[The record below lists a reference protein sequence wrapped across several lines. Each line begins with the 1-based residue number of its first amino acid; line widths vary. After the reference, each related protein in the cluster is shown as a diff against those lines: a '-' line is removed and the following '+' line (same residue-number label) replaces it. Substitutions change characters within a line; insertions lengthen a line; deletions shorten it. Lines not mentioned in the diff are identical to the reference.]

1 MEKLKFIGVGGAT
14 NIEFGGNGA
23 FVKDNKNLIIIDA
36 PEEATKKLNDA
47 KAFDNINNV
56 YIIITHSHYDHIA
69 GLGVLIWYSNFYLK
83 IKPNI
88 IYSKNRFKRNLN
100 KLLKITGVH
109 DNLFSFIKDNNVNL
123 SFKVSILPTTHSR
136 DLDCFG
142 IMFTDN
148 TGKYYYTGDTNDISF
163 VRKLSDDKE
172 VKKIYCEVATQTYDV
187 HIKYDDIKDL
197 NKEKFVL
204 MHFDKIELYNKVK
217 KDGFNV
223 GK

>member
-1 MEKLKFIGVGGAT
+1 MEPT

-23 FVKDNKNLIIIDA
+23 FVKDNENLIIIDA

-47 KAFDNINNV
+47 KAFDNINNI
-56 YIIITHSHYDHIA
+56 YIIITHSHYDHVA
-69 GLGVLIWYSNFYLK
+69 GLGILIWYSNFYLK

-88 IYSKNRFKRNLN
+88 IYSKNRFKRTLN

-109 DNLFSFIKDNNVNL
+109 DNLFTFIKDNEVNL
-123 SFKVSILPTTHSR
+123 SFKVDILPTTHSKG
-136 DLDCFG
+136 LDCFG

-148 TGKYYYTGDTNDISF
+148 TGKYYYTGDTNDINF
-163 VRKLSDDKE
+163 VRKLNDEKE
-172 VKKIYCEVATQTYDV
+172 VKKIYCEVATETYDV

-197 NKEKFVL
+197 DKEKFVL

>member
-1 MEKLKFIGVGGAT
+1 MEKLNFIGVGGAT

-47 KAFDNINNV
+47 KAFDNISNV

-109 DNLFSFIKDNNVNL
+109 DNLFSFIKDNDVNL
-123 SFKVSILPTTHSR
+123 SFKVSILPTTHSK

-204 MHFDKIELYNKVK
+204 MHFDKIELYNKAK

>member
-1 MEKLKFIGVGGAT
+1 MEKLNFIGVGGAT

-47 KAFDNINNV
+47 KAFDNISNI

-109 DNLFSFIKDNNVNL
+109 DNLFSFIKDNDVNL
-123 SFKVSILPTTHSR
+123 SFKVSILPTTHSK

-172 VKKIYCEVATQTYDV
+172 VKKIYCDVATQTYDA

>member
-1 MEKLKFIGVGGAT
+1 MLVEPT

-23 FVKDNKNLIIIDA
+23 FVKDNENLIIIDA

-47 KAFDNINNV
+47 KAFDNINNI
-56 YIIITHSHYDHIA
+56 YIIITHSHYDHVA
-69 GLGVLIWYSNFYLK
+69 GLGILIWYSNFYLK

-88 IYSKNRFKRNLN
+88 IYSKNRFKRTLN

-109 DNLFSFIKDNNVNL
+109 DNLFTFIKDNEVNL
-123 SFKVSILPTTHSR
+123 SFKVDILPTTHSKG
-136 DLDCFG
+136 LDCFG

-148 TGKYYYTGDTNDISF
+148 TGKYYYTGDTNDINF
-163 VRKLSDDKE
+163 VRKLNDEKE
-172 VKKIYCEVATQTYDV
+172 VKKIYCEVATETYDV

-197 NKEKFVL
+197 DKEKFVL

>member
-1 MEKLKFIGVGGAT
+1 MEKLNFIGVGGAT

-47 KAFDNINNV
+47 KAFDNISNV

-100 KLLKITGVH
+100 KL
-109 DNLFSFIKDNNVNL
+109 
-123 SFKVSILPTTHSR
+123 
-136 DLDCFG
+136 
-142 IMFTDN
+142 
-148 TGKYYYTGDTNDISF
+148 
-163 VRKLSDDKE
+163 
-172 VKKIYCEVATQTYDV
+172 
-187 HIKYDDIKDL
+187 
-197 NKEKFVL
+197 
-204 MHFDKIELYNKVK
+204 
-217 KDGFNV
+217 
-223 GK
+223 

>member
-47 KAFDNINNV
+47 KAFDNISNI

-109 DNLFSFIKDNNVNL
+109 DNLFSFIKDNDVNL
-123 SFKVSILPTTHSR
+123 SFKVNILPTTHSQ

-204 MHFDKIELYNKVK
+204 MHFDKIELYNKAK

>member
-47 KAFDNINNV
+47 KAFDNISNV

-109 DNLFSFIKDNNVNL
+109 DTLFSFIKDNDVNL
-123 SFKVSILPTTHSR
+123 SFKVSILPTTHSK

-204 MHFDKIELYNKVK
+204 MHFDKIELYNKAK